1 MAVGSVKPL
10 SLPTPFRPHDY
21 AYDPLFVVSGPKD
34 HYKAALLAKL
44 STAKFQICP
53 IFANMFSDLPNHP
66 RKQYIR
72 RKSAHL
78 PPSGRSYKSRL
89 QPNLDQLYSKKPD
102 VIGADRAKYF
112 HFPKTSIGGDLVPEL
127 QLHYTTPRD
136 KSPSV
141 VKVEPKNQNKKIQT
155 EFRES
160 SVQTSPWEPSFVFK
174 GDTPPELLKLD
185 FLKWGSG
192 LPPGMHEVQLLERA
206 RMKRA
211 WEERCEVRTAE
222 DLEKRRTIIAAMER
236 DEWAFREQEIQ
247 DIQDLRLKLLEKMLN
262 ELHEKSKN
270 RSEAKLRMFAEMKYA
285 EKEQKLKKLR
295 DKTKRELRKL
305 DLKHAGIEQKYH
317 SVNIVEEHGNHASE
331 IYGPLMRHGEH
342 PKRWHLVIDE
352 ALTRF
357 KAQFA
362 GVEDFNTLP
371 TWLNR
376 ATKIKDCMCLK
387 MKGTRLC
394 MRETKWTAP
403 VLKKLHEEL
412 LALRKH
418 DLKPCT
424 LIKKIQTPPSAISTP
439 EVEGIP
445 DGDEDF
451 YQAMVL
457 IQSIIKGRAA
467 QMHIY
472 EGRERCR
479 ELIQELKYSS
489 GLLVEEN
496 VQIHD
501 YKLKIKLQQ
510 RNEQIALE
518 KLFRLRESLDELQ
531 SSVVGSLLD
540 FLNKELRRLLEERR
554 AHAICILLERER
566 YDREAAEAG
575 RRQVELRRRREHD
588 EMFKQIVK
596 IQQETVD
603 LYLEDIIKES
613 MEFTSEEEARM
624 YIEGLARKIDEEA
637 YRIKE
642 ATNITINDEE
652 EIVADLVHHFV
663 VPEVQKQIIRQ
674 KIQRK
679 QREKLRAVHDSVY
692 SEIEEVNI
700 IQVPEQSDQTSDQ
713 TDQEYNLV
721 GSSKKFRQQS
731 IPGGIVE
738 DRHFSIIH
746 EATHDTT
753 SHVSSEGK
761 RRQSD
766 TSSKVSKG
774 HRTSKTKHEEDSLDH
789 E

>member
-34 HYKAALLAKL
+34 HYKAALLARL

-78 PPSGRSYKSRL
+78 PQAGRSYKSRL
-89 QPNLDQLYSKKPD
+89 EPNLDYLCSRKVD
-102 VIGADRAKYF
+102 VIGADRSKYF
-112 HFPKTSIGGDLVPEL
+112 HVPKTSIGGHLIPEL
-127 QLHYTTPRD
+127 QLHYTSPRE
-136 KSPSV
+136 KLPSV
-141 VKVEPKNQNKKIQT
+141 VKAEPKSQNKKIQT

-160 SVQTSPWEPSFVFK
+160 SVQTSPWEPSIVFN
-174 GDTPPELLKLD
+174 GDTEPELLKLD

-270 RSEAKLRMFAEMKYA
+270 RNEAKLRMFAEMKYA

-305 DLKHAGIEQKYH
+305 DLKHAGIDQKYH
-317 SVNIVEEHGNHASE
+317 SVNVVEEHINHASE

-342 PKRWHLVIDE
+342 PKRWHLIIDE

-357 KAQFA
+357 KAQFV
-362 GVEDFNTLP
+362 GVEEFNTLP
-371 TWLNR
+371 TWLNK

-424 LIKKIQTPPSAISTP
+424 LIKKIQSPPSAISTP
-439 EVEGIP
+439 EVEGIS

-451 YQAMVL
+451 YQAMVM
-457 IQSIIKGRAA
+457 IQSVIKGRAA

-479 ELIQELKYSS
+479 ELIQELKFSS

-510 RNEQIALE
+510 REEQIALE

-531 SSVVGSLLD
+531 STVVGSLLD

-613 MEFTSEEEARM
+613 MEFTSEEEARS
-624 YIEGLARKIDEEA
+624 YVEGMARKIDEEA

-663 VPEVQKQIIRQ
+663 LPEVQKQIIRK

-679 QREKLRAVHDSVY
+679 QREKLRTVHDTVY
-692 SEIEEVNI
+692 SEIEDVNVT
-700 IQVPEQSDQTSDQ
+700 QEPEPSEQSSLK
-713 TDQEYNLV
+713 EYPVV
-721 GSSKKFRQQS
+721 GSSQKFRQHS
-731 IPGGIVE
+731 VPGTSTE

-746 EATHDTT
+746 EATNDTT
-753 SHVSSEGK
+753 SHASSDGK
-761 RRQSD
+761 SHKN
-766 TSSKVSKG
+766 SKCQRPDV
-774 HRTSKTKHEEDSLDH
+774 
-789 E
+789 